1 MAGGGGISGC
11 IEHGI
16 SEMGK
21 KLDTSTTY
29 RGSTTRFSFY
39 QGFVNLAAP
48 FVISNCCLVLMLGFL
63 EVATQTSV
71 AIIEVVPVAPT
82 VVCVKVATHGAWSK
96 NLWASSRIFA
106 MFDVA

>member
-1 MAGGGGISGC
+1 MAGGGGISGG

-16 SEMGK
+16 SEMGE

-48 FVISNCCLVLMLGFL
+48 FVISNCCFVLMLGFL

-71 AIIEVVPVAPT
+71 ARIEVVPVAPT
-82 VVCVKVATHGAWSK
+82 VFCVRVARKGVRMRG
-96 NLWASSRIFA
+96 L
-106 MFDVA
+106 